1 MRPRGTLTLLAILAL
16 LCGAY
21 AWLSSSQK
29 RTEQAEQ
36 EAKRLFSFDAED
48 VKQIRIQRRGERAMA
63 AARREEGGWRIT
75 DPDAAILANSVV
87 WERAAGALA
96 HLSAARSVEV
106 GPDDLA
112 KYGLESPIL
121 TVEGSTEKGE
131 EVRVIFGDIEPT
143 RTYCYARA
151 SDSTVFLASYEDF
164 FELNRSPL
172 VLRDRGLI
180 NLGEDGISRVEI
192 AYYWQSRAEADDAA
206 SDGQSQPGVGEESIP
221 FVLAKESDGRWYVA
235 EPFHALAVQ
244 EKADALVRK
253 LESAQGR
260 GYIDAPQSL
269 DVYGL
274 DPPRARATVTVA
286 GGAPQTVYLGI
297 LTDEEEK
304 DSAVYIRR
312 ADAPAVFLV
321 DSGLVA
327 LFPNAPGDFREKRL
341 LTHRSEEITGIRYV
355 DDDLDIRMLRSAAPG
370 EEATGPRGWKRP
382 LWDPFL
388 GTLPEE
394 LLHRSDYIPA
404 AAGGLGS
411 AQLLLGVSVAN
422 DGPLFVRD
430 GIPLGTGHA
439 LADDPWLIPTMGVRP
454 STDLYAADGW
464 GGTAG
469 RIELERHDPDPRK
482 AVSIYRGRKGPHESY
497 LRGVSLL
504 SPRAEWRVGFDFD
517 ESLDNESYNWVDNAE
532 KPVGDVTGHA
542 KIRSSHF
549 ELTRR
554 IDDRS
559 RVTLHYRTGRKTRD
573 ELPVWNVEQ
582 QEIWEQGIGVRSE
595 GAHGPWRWDSS
606 WFWNDRD
613 VKWGT
618 DAAFAA
624 GSGDLRL
631 IETGREGGSAEM
643 TRATALGRIGL
654 QARIENWELQDT
666 GGDGFEQA
674 AAQLRGEGQRGR
686 TGAVWRRAVPGAAR
700 IEAQGGMNWD
710 SRLTPATDWQVRL
723 SARGRRDAASAVQ
736 VPRSGWE
743 LGIAGDGRAPRSD
756 EWLTPVLRS
765 IAGQNLELHPNPG
778 LTREKQQ
785 RAWFELNHRL
795 PGIDVA
801 VQAGWT
807 RLRDGIT
814 WAATETGAGAWTNG
828 LEMDATRISVG
839 ARRQGEL
846 WGVYRIGVQSTW
858 QSFDEKAAVAAALPP
873 ERFDR
878 LHVLWRITCSRKTA
892 CWRWDGGRR
901 GAGRWTIRGM

>member
-48 VKQIRIQRRGERAMA
+48 VKQIRIQRRGEPAMA

-121 TVEGSTEKGE
+121 TVEGLTEKGE

-341 LTHRSEEITGIRYV
+341 LTHGSEEITGIRYV
-355 DDDLDIRMLRSAAPG
+355 DDDLDIRMARGEGGTWRITYPVEVEADAYVIEGYIDIVNSLAAEDFLDEIRPEFGFDHPRLSITFTFADEAESATIRVGALNLEKESYYVQQDTGVPCLVFTSRLVPLQRTLFQFRSKERLSFVMSEAVRLELRFEGTEYVFEQDEGEWRVTAPAGKRLETQSDAAALVGALAHVKAVADEG
-370 EEATGPRGWKRP
+370 EASDLAAYGLDDPLLRVTVMTRPRGR
-382 LWDPFL
+382 
-388 GTLPEE
+388 GAEE
-394 LLHRSDYIPA
+394 
-404 AAGGLGS
+404 
-411 AQLLLGVSVAN
+411 VE
-422 DGPLFVRD
+422 GPLIVGAPAPDKSRQRFAMMQGAGEVFRVD
-430 GIPLGTGHA
+430 QGLID
-439 LADDPWLIPTMGVRP
+439 LAR
-454 STDLYAADGW
+454 ST
-464 GGTAG
+464 
-469 RIELERHDPDPRK
+469 
-482 AVSIYRGRKGPHESY
+482 
-497 LRGVSLL
+497 LRGV
-504 SPRAEWRVGFDFD
+504 
-517 ESLDNESYNWVDNAE
+517 VD
-532 KPVGDVTGHA
+532 
-542 KIRSSHF
+542 
-549 ELTRR
+549 
-554 IDDRS
+554 
-559 RVTLHYRTGRKTRD
+559 
-573 ELPVWNVEQ
+573 
-582 QEIWEQGIGVRSE
+582 
-595 GAHGPWRWDSS
+595 
-606 WFWNDRD
+606 
-613 VKWGT
+613 
-618 DAAFAA
+618 
-624 GSGDLRL
+624 
-631 IETGREGGSAEM
+631 
-643 TRATALGRIGL
+643 
-654 QARIENWELQDT
+654 
-666 GGDGFEQA
+666 
-674 AAQLRGEGQRGR
+674 
-686 TGAVWRRAVPGAAR
+686 
-700 IEAQGGMNWD
+700 
-710 SRLTPATDWQVRL
+710 
-723 SARGRRDAASAVQ
+723 AS
-736 VPRSGWE
+736 
-743 LGIAGDGRAPRSD
+743 
-756 EWLTPVLRS
+756 
-765 IAGQNLELHPNPG
+765 
-778 LTREKQQ
+778 
-785 RAWFELNHRL
+785 
-795 PGIDVA
+795 
-801 VQAGWT
+801 
-807 RLRDGIT
+807 
-814 WAATETGAGAWTNG
+814 
-828 LEMDATRISVG
+828 
-839 ARRQGEL
+839 
-846 WGVYRIGVQSTW
+846 
-858 QSFDEKAAVAAALPP
+858 
-873 ERFDR
+873 
-878 LHVLWRITCSRKTA
+878 
-892 CWRWDGGRR
+892 
-901 GAGRWTIRGM
+901 